1 MSDRKISYGV
11 RDFQSIRTELLNYV
25 RTYYPDLIN
34 DFNDASIFS
43 VFLDLNAAVAD
54 NLHYHID
61 RSLQETVLQYA
72 QQKSSI
78 YNIARTYG
86 LKIPGQRP
94 SLTLCDFSITVPPFG
109 DKPDASYAGV
119 LERGVQVLGNGV
131 IFESINEIDFSSD
144 YDGQGLPN
152 RTVIP
157 NFLNNNIINYTLTKR
172 EPVINGV
179 TKVFKRVINLSSKEM
194 LNPEFH

>member
-86 LKIPGQRP
+86 
-94 SLTLCDFSITVPPFG
+94 
-109 DKPDASYAGV
+109 
-119 LERGVQVLGNGV
+119 
-131 IFESINEIDFSSD
+131 
-144 YDGQGLPN
+144 
-152 RTVIP
+152 
-157 NFLNNNIINYTLTKR
+157 
-172 EPVINGV
+172 
-179 TKVFKRVINLSSKEM
+179 
-194 LNPEFH
+194 

>member
-1 MSDRKISYGV
+1 MADKKISYGV
-11 RDFQSIRTELLNYV
+11 RDFQGIRSELINYV
-25 RTYYPDLIN
+25 KTYYPDLIN

-78 YNIARTYG
+78 YNIAKTYG

-94 SLTLCDFSITVPPFG
+94 SVTLCDFSITVPVYG
-109 DKPDASYAGV
+109 DKPDIRYAG
-119 LERGVQVLGNGV
+119 LLQRGAQVIGNGI
-131 IFESINEIDFSSD
+131 IFEALNDIDFSSD
-144 YDGQGLPN
+144 YDTQGNKN

-157 NFLNNNIINYTLTKR
+157 NKLNNIIINYTLTKR
-172 EPVINGV
+172 EPVINGT
-179 TKVFKRVINLSSKEM
+179 TKVFKRVITPSDVRPFFE
-194 LNPEFH
+194 

>member
-1 MSDRKISYGV
+1 MSDKKISYGV

-86 LKIPGQRP
+86 
-94 SLTLCDFSITVPPFG
+94 
-109 DKPDASYAGV
+109 
-119 LERGVQVLGNGV
+119 
-131 IFESINEIDFSSD
+131 
-144 YDGQGLPN
+144 
-152 RTVIP
+152 
-157 NFLNNNIINYTLTKR
+157 
-172 EPVINGV
+172 
-179 TKVFKRVINLSSKEM
+179 
-194 LNPEFH
+194 

>member
-72 QQKSSI
+72 QQSSLQYI
-78 YNIARTYG
+78 
-86 LKIPGQRP
+86 
-94 SLTLCDFSITVPPFG
+94 TLQELMV
-109 DKPDASYAGV
+109 
-119 LERGVQVLGNGV
+119 
-131 IFESINEIDFSSD
+131 
-144 YDGQGLPN
+144 
-152 RTVIP
+152 
-157 NFLNNNIINYTLTKR
+157 
-172 EPVINGV
+172 
-179 TKVFKRVINLSSKEM
+179 
-194 LNPEFH
+194 